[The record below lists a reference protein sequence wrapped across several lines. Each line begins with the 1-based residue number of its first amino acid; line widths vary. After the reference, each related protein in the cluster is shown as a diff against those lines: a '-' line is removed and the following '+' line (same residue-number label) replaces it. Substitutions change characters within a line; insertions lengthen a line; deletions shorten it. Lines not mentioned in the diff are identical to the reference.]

1 MGPNTA
7 AGLGAAAAGAVSI
20 VDKGASTGTESPT
33 AAVDSS
39 VAGQR
44 STLFTLTDSPSAL
57 GEVEETS
64 PDSSFFLADFFFPI
78 LLFFVFLRRGRA
90 GAGGKKEII
99 SFIFHF
105 WDLCLPYHLHTGGCI

>member
-1 MGPNTA
+1 MYVVVILAILAIAGAFKPMGPNTA
-7 AGLGAAAAGAVSI
+7 AGAGAAAAGAVSI
-20 VDKGASTGTESPT
+20 VDKGASTDTESPT

-64 PDSSFFLADFFFPI
+64 TDSE
-78 LLFFVFLRRGRA
+78 LL
-90 GAGGKKEII
+90 
-99 SFIFHF
+99 S
-105 WDLCLPYHLHTGGCI
+105 